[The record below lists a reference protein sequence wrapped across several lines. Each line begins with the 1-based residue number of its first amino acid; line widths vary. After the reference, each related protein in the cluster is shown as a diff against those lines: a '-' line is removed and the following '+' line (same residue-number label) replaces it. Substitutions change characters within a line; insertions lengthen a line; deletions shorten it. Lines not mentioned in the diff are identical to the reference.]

1 MRLFDMIAVLLVL
14 AGLCSY
20 INYRFLRLP
29 STIGLMAITLIASI
43 LLVAVGQFVPILRF
57 EAQLFVGRIDYP
69 DVVLHGM
76 LGFLLFAGALH
87 VPLDDLARW
96 RLPIVVLATAGVVI
110 STLIVGGITY
120 VLLQTLGLPTRGI
133 YCLLFG
139 ALISPTDPIA
149 VLGLLKQFGAPK
161 SLEVKIAGES
171 LFNDGVAVAI
181 FFGLLAVATGG
192 EDATPGRIAMSFL
205 RDAGGGVAFGL
216 AIGYVAYLLCK
227 SVDNYQV
234 EVMISLALVA
244 GGYAGAEHLHVSAP
258 IAMVV
263 AGLLVG
269 NQGRAY
275 AMSDRTVARLDD
287 FWELID
293 EILNAVLFVL
303 LGMEV
308 LILTFTGTLLVAGV
322 ISIAVVLV
330 ARFLAV
336 GGLVKTLSKRSR
348 EFEPYTVPILTWGG
362 LRGGLSV
369 AMALSVPA
377 TVIDETVSE
386 REVILAMTYVV
397 VSFSILVQGMTIGPL
412 VSYLL
417 PPGSVSEEGPS
428 ALEESGTVEAIVAAE
443 SAESLR

>member
-20 INYRFLRLP
+20 FNHRFLRLP
-29 STIGLMAITLIASI
+29 STIGLMAITLLASI
-43 LLVAVGQFVPILRF
+43 LLVAAGQFVPILRF
-57 EAQLFVGRIDYP
+57 EAQLFVARIDYP

-110 STLIVGGITY
+110 STLIVGGLTY
-120 VLLQTLGLPTRGI
+120 VLLQTLGVPTRGV

-192 EDATPGRIAMSFL
+192 EDATAGHIALSFL

-216 AIGYVAYLLCK
+216 AIGTVAYLLCK

-287 FWELID
+287 FWELVD

-308 LILTFTGTLLVAGV
+308 LILTFTGKLLLAGV
-322 ISIAVVLV
+322 ISIAVVLL

-336 GGLVKTLSKRSR
+336 GGLVKALSKRSR

-377 TVIDETVSE
+377 TVIDEAVSE

-397 VSFSILVQGMTIGPL
+397 VSFSILVQGLTIGPL
-412 VSYLL
+412 VGHLL
-417 PPGSVSEEGPS
+417 PPGSVREGGPS
-428 ALEESGTVEAIVAAE
+428 ALEESGTTPTLAA
-443 SAESLR
+443 AESLR